1 MRRNLSTGFRVPDRG
16 YVNPSPSGDG
26 WRQHVLA
33 GDRVATSGNVTDEA
47 WGRYIE
53 EQKPPEPGDD
63 FKKVVQSA
71 AWPIDPAS
79 SRNPKRAEA

>member
-1 MRRNLSTGFRVPDRG
+1 M
-16 YVNPSPSGDG
+16 
-26 WRQHVLA
+26 
-33 GDRVATSGNVTDEA
+33 ATSGNVTDEA

-53 EQKPPEPGDD
+53 EQKPPEPDDD

-79 SRNPKRAEA
+79 SRNPKPPPVRRWRIHLVFMSVSETVGGAYVDLQHCILD